1 MKDLKKFIKTNIR
14 EFFDKNNSRLL
25 LESKDYGYFKDRT
38 TVPDYDAILFNKTDE
53 LPKMYMNWTGE
64 VKFMTLE
71 EYINE
76 CAKLQGTSYEEQFK
90 YINDANV
97 SKIQKN
103 MDNGVKYNMPYLN
116 YVDKTQ
122 EGRHR
127 VVAAS
132 NLGQK
137 EIPVLIL
144 KKEDEDFS
152 TDNISDMIGKWDDLV
167 KLGDDYYC
175 FFSNEY
181 DLLSC
186 VVRDYDYY
194 YLDSLMDIKKQPSL
208 YGKNVVDYINR
219 MIKENNNAPLSYLAS
234 GVNFKNIDDNTK
246 QKYWGVVTKI
256 MENNYYLIIDAV
268 KIVNNKYYLKVL
280 NNIKDDFSQYKSC
293 KDMLMSNVNQKYYV
307 EEYNLVSADDKQSF
321 M

>member
-321 M
+321 

>member
-194 YLDSLMDIKKQPSL
+194 YLDNLMDIKKQPSL

-219 MIKENNNAPLSYLAS
+219 MIKENNNTPLSYLAS

-293 KDMLMSNVNQKYYV
+293 KDMLMSNVNQMYYV
-307 EEYNLVSADDKQSF
+307 EEYNLVSTDDKQSF
-321 M
+321 